1 MIVKCAHCRGL
12 MRVDHKQ
19 IPAQAQAKVRC
30 PHCRGL
36 GLVRTQP
43 PGEPQ
48 APSAK
53 TPSGHAAL
61 AGPSGAG
68 VVRSAQPAVHE
79 EPEYV
84 DEYLFPAERETLP
97 YERQPGVISLRIV
110 AWAVASVLVVLLFA
124 LLVNLILPG
133 PQR

>member
-19 IPAQAQAKVRC
+19 IPAHAQAKVRC

-36 GLVRTQP
+36 GLVRIP
-43 PGEPQ
+43 PLGALQE
-48 APSAK
+48 PSAK
-53 TPSGHAAL
+53 KPSGPADLARAA
-61 AGPSGAG
+61 GAG
-68 VVRSAQPAVHE
+68 FAGSGQPAVHE
-79 EPEYV
+79 EPEYA

-97 YERQPGVISLRIV
+97 YERQPGVIGLRIV
-110 AWAVASVLVVLLFA
+110 AWAVASVLIIFLFA
-124 LLVNLILPG
+124 LLVNLMLPG